1 MNQPS
6 YGPPP
11 YGPPGLAPP
20 PPPFADFQP
29 RMPTSGKAIAS
40 LVCGVAGL
48 LLCVVISLVGVVL
61 GIIAITETGREGTRS
76 GRGLAIAGTVVS
88 SLSVVGSVAILALF
102 MGFGAV
108 AEQEQEQRR
117 AENLDKDIALV
128 IERVQQYYKANNE
141 SLGPGGP
148 VLAEAQPK
156 PSQSGDGRNHHGER
170 VIPNVRDGKVQGE
183 LSIRHLVRT
192 GELSYSG
199 NLDRWELVVTDHHKA
214 TIRAKDWGGGVLRE
228 VNITDAA
235 TGAHFESRGAGAR

>member
-1 MNQPS
+1 MQPQQ

-11 YGPPGLAPP
+11 YGPPGMAP

-29 RMPTSGKAIAS
+29 PRPASGKAIAS
-40 LVCGVAGL
+40 LICGVAGL
-48 LLCVVISLVGVVL
+48 LVCVVISLIGVVL
-61 GIIAITETGREGTRS
+61 GIIGITETGREGTRS

-88 SLSVVGSVAILALF
+88 SLSVVGSIAILALLL
-102 MGFGAV
+102 GFGRV

-117 AENLDKDIALV
+117 AENLDQDIALV
-128 IERVQQYYKANNE
+128 IGRVQQYYQANNE

-156 PSQSGDGRNHHGER
+156 PAEPKRGRDDRGER

-214 TIRAKDWGGGVLRE
+214 TIRARDWNGGVLRE

-235 TGAHFESRGAGAR
+235 TGAHFESRGTSAR